1 MDEQFATMYTPCS
14 WYLPSRRL
22 PYTWN
27 MYQDYLLCLP
37 IYCSQLGGRVAI
49 IVGWSDRQLPLFV
62 GLVAVT
68 VLCLLPSP
76 LAGLDAFP
84 AAARLVAAA
93 AVAAAGLLLLDEIP
107 ELLTSLRWSAKA
119 ATRATVRL

>member
-1 MDEQFATMYTPCS
+1 MEHVS
-14 WYLPSRRL
+14 RL
-22 PYTWN
+22 PPV
-27 MYQDYLLCLP
+27 P

-76 LAGLDAFP
+76 LDSLAAFP

-107 ELLTSLRWSAKA
+107 ELLISLRWSAKA